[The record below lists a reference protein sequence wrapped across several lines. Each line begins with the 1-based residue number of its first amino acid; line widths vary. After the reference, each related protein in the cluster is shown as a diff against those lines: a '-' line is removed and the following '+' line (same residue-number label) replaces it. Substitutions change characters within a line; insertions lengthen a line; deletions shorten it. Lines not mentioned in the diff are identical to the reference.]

1 MSMEKT
7 VRLATTKL
15 GENIRNELFGPIQE
29 ASRKPY
35 PFGLDPRNTWC
46 VLSELRLN
54 MLLLDFKPVGVNR
67 SLNMLALIDRMN
79 AISDDEDVC
88 VKIFL
93 NDKDTKVFEAQRR
106 NLETG
111 RRGGRHTFAPKYTLR
126 PTMEVIKAKLDTYF
140 NMEVCEK
147 NESNPAGFADTAGEY
162 ELPEYLL
169 KQIANGTLKEQP
181 SGSSSSAT
189 ETNRP
194 SSAQKKS
201 NPNPKNPKNQTPKN
215 RE

>member
-35 PFGLDPRNTWC
+35 PFGLNPRNTWC
-46 VLSELRLN
+46 NLAELRLN
-54 MLLLDFKPVGVNR
+54 MLLMDFKPVGVNR

-93 NDKDTKVFEAQRR
+93 NDKDIKVFEAQRR
-106 NLETG
+106 NLEQG
-111 RRGGRHTFAPKYTLR
+111 KSRGGRYTFAPKYTLR
-126 PTMEVIKAKLDTYF
+126 PTMDVIQSKLDTYF
-140 NMEVCEK
+140 NIEICEK
-147 NESNPAGFADTAGEY
+147 NESNPAGFAVTADEY

-169 KQIANGTLKEQP
+169 KQIANDTQKGQP
-181 SGSSSSAT
+181 SGSSS
-189 ETNRP
+189 ETSRP

-201 NPNPKNPKNQTPKN
+201 NLKAKTPKGHQTPKSKK
-215 RE
+215 

>member
-147 NESNPAGFADTAGEY
+147 NESNPAGFADTAE
-162 ELPEYLL
+162 
-169 KQIANGTLKEQP
+169 
-181 SGSSSSAT
+181 
-189 ETNRP
+189 R
-194 SSAQKKS
+194 
-201 NPNPKNPKNQTPKN
+201 NPKGTAERELVERDGDESPIIRTEEIQSEPEEPEEPDTEKQGVDN
-215 RE
+215 RLKSTCNS